1 MLKAVI
7 SLVTIMTLG
16 GSARAADYAVTGEY
30 RPRYREAVA
39 DICHL
44 NRCTPRGCRIVNVCR
59 CPDRYSCHGI
69 YDAYGPYGG
78 RAYLGGYTR
87 LD

>member
-1 MLKAVI
+1 MLKALLSVMA
-7 SLVTIMTLG
+7 IMSVS
-16 GSARAADYAVTGEY
+16 GSAMAADYAVARDY
-30 RPRYREAVA
+30 QPRYREAVV

-44 NRCTPRGCRIVNVCR
+44 NRCTPRGCRVVNVCR
-59 CPDRYSCHGI
+59 CPDRYSCQGL
-69 YDAYGPYGG
+69 YDGYGPYGG

>member
-1 MLKAVI
+1 MFKA
-7 SLVTIMTLG
+7 LVSAAVLVMFS
-16 GSARAADYAVTGEY
+16 GSAMAADYAVTREY
-30 RPRYREAVA
+30 APRYREVAV

-59 CPDRYSCHGI
+59 CPDPYSCHGL

-87 LD
+87 FY